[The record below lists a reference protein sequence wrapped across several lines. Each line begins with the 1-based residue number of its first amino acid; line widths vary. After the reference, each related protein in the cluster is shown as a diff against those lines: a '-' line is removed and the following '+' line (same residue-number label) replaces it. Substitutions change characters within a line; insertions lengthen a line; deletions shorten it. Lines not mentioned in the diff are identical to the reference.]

1 MAKKIKL
8 AFKSGYP
15 NYMYTVTPRKMAY
28 NPYIHVHSIG
38 CSFNV
43 KCWMFNIKQRKQS
56 VHESRWSFLVSN
68 FVIMLQKKVIICF
81 FIIFLGGTSLCIKV
95 TFKFDGEKFST
106 QIYYNKKLEWTY
118 INKVRLWLIFNALE
132 QFNKEEI
139 KKIIISNKF
148 QKKIKI
154 EWLLRTLLKVER
166 VNRKKIAGC
175 LS

>member
-1 MAKKIKL
+1 MAKKIEL

-28 NPYIHVHSIG
+28 KPYIHVHSIG

-81 FIIFLGGTSLCIKV
+81 F
-95 TFKFDGEKFST
+95 
-106 QIYYNKKLEWTY
+106 YYFFRGDLFVHQSDFQVWWRKILNTNLLQQKIGVNLHKQGSAL
-118 INKVRLWLIFNALE
+118 IN
-132 QFNKEEI
+132 
-139 KKIIISNKF
+139 F
-148 QKKIKI
+148 QC
-154 EWLLRTLLKVER
+154 TGAV
-166 VNRKKIAGC
+166 
-175 LS
+175 